1 MRQISSYSLK
11 VIQVEE
17 ILSDLDIVSNIAN
30 QINATT
36 SNQIIDALKTQQTSI
51 FIKQKQSEFDFIL
64 NKQQNRIQQLKDFI
78 QILEEQLK

>member
-36 SNQIIDALKTQQTSI
+36 SNQIIDALKTQQTSL